1 MLDSEYTEAFEKAYS
16 QYLHRLVFYAVSFVR
31 DGEAAESLV
40 QDVYLKLWEKRA
52 EIDHSRDLLP
62 YLITMTRNSCL
73 NYLRSKKNSEKYV
86 QYRIDR
92 FNADVLSNAETANVF
107 GREVSR
113 LVAEAMAE
121 MPQTVRD
128 TFLLSRNTDMM
139 NKEIADFQHIS
150 ISTVEYRI
158 SYAFKV
164 LRKKLKDYLPFL
176 LWFLMS

>member
-40 QDVYLKLWEKRA
+40 QDVFLKLWEKRV
-52 EIDHSRDLLP
+52 EVDFSHDLLP
-62 YLITMTRNSCL
+62 YLIVMTRNGCL
-73 NYLRSKKNSEKYV
+73 NYLRSRKNSEKYV

-92 FNADVLSNAETANVF
+92 FNADILSNADTTNVF

-113 LVAEAMAE
+113 LVSEALEE
-121 MPQTVRD
+121 MPETVRD

-150 ISTVEYRI
+150 VSTVEYRI

-176 LWFLMS
+176 LWFLIS

>member
-1 MLDSEYTEAFEKAYS
+1 
-16 QYLHRLVFYAVSFVR
+16 
-31 DGEAAESLV
+31 
-40 QDVYLKLWEKRA
+40 
-52 EIDHSRDLLP
+52 
-62 YLITMTRNSCL
+62 MTRNSCL